1 MWNKISTNVLVGVY
15 TFRGVC
21 YLGHV
26 VENNW
31 VEMVLEDVEVYD
43 HEELYK
49 TDVVCIPKED
59 IELVLPV
66 RAMEL
71 NDRLM

>member
-1 MWNKISTNVLVGVY
+1 MKENVLVGVY
-15 TFRGVC
+15 TYKGIC

-26 VENNW
+26 VQNDDI
-31 VEMVLEDVEVYD
+31 EMVLEDVEVYD
-43 HEELYK
+43 HEELYM
-49 TDVVCIPKED
+49 TGEVAIPKED

-71 NDRLM
+71 NERLM